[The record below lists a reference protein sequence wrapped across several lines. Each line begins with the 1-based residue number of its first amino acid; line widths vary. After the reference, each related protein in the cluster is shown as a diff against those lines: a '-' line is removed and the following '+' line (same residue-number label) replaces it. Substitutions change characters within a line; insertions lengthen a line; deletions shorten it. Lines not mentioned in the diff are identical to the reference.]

1 MALSFLRHAALALV
15 AASAPLLAAD
25 AISLFDGK
33 TLDGWEGAEGLWR
46 VEDGA
51 ITGESTAA
59 APLKGNTFLIWRKG
73 TVADFEIEFQ
83 YRILSDS
90 ANSGLQYRSK
100 DHGNFVV
107 GGYQADIESGQTYT
121 GINYGEKTGRE
132 ILAERGQRA
141 WLGDGKTKTKTKT
154 EQFAD
159 GKALQASVKG
169 KGEWNLYKVVAKGAT
184 MTHTING
191 TLMSE
196 TIDESAKDAVKQGI
210 LAFQLHQGPPM
221 KIQFKDIKL
230 TTLK

>member
-1 MALSFLRHAALALV
+1 MSLSFLRHAALAFV
-15 AASAPLLAAD
+15 AASAPLFAAD

-107 GGYQADIESGQTYT
+107 GGYQADIESGSKYS
-121 GINYGEKTGRE
+121 GINYGEKTSRG
-132 ILAERGQRA
+132 ILADRGQRVRFV
-141 WLGDGKTKTKTKT
+141 DGQDKKV
-154 EQFAD
+154 EQFAPGAD
-159 GKALQASVKG
+159 LQKAIKG
-169 KGEWNLYKVVAKGAT
+169 KGEWNSYKVVAKGAT
-184 MTHTING
+184 LTHTING

-196 TIDESAKDAVKQGI
+196 TIDESAKDAVKEGI